1 MKVLSKK
8 FKLFIAVTLAVLVVG
23 MSLFGFLNFNQTVD
37 YKNSYE
43 VRVSVEHKAGNAFE
57 VIESATEEY
66 LASKGIKAAEYA
78 TQKINEGKVV
88 IYKFEKDVKINED
101 DLEKFVQAKLDAQPE
116 IKEITATA
124 EYSEV
129 KGYAKFEAG
138 WMLLG
143 LGVGVVVAF
152 IYALIMEKLSGA
164 VACLSVSI
172 ISALV
177 YTALMAITRIPA
189 YPAIGSTICLA
200 TVLGA
205 VLAIYT
211 VSKCK
216 AEFKK
221 TASAKPDVFA
231 IAEKVMNNELKNYII
246 FAIAIILAALCVC
259 VFFNAYM
266 AIVGAQIVL
275 ASLSALVVAYF
286 GAPLVWAL
294 IKGCKKS
301 KKA

>member
-8 FKLFIAVTLAVLVVG
+8 FKLFIALTLAVLVVG
-23 MSLFGFLNFNQTVD
+23 MTLFGIFGFNQAVD
-37 YKNSYE
+37 YKNGYE

-57 VIESATEEY
+57 VIETATDDY

-78 TQKINEGKVV
+78 TQKINEGKVI
-88 IYKFEKDVKINED
+88 IYKFDNDVKINED
-101 DLEKFVQAKLDAQPE
+101 DLAAFVQAKLDAQPE
-116 IKEITATA
+116 IKEITATV

-129 KGYAKFEAG
+129 KGYANFDAG

-164 VACLSVSI
+164 VATVGVSI
-172 ISALV
+172 LSALV
-177 YTALMAITRIPA
+177 YTALMGITRIPA
-189 YPAIGSTICLA
+189 HPAIGSTICLA
-200 TVLGA
+200 TVAGA

-211 VSKCK
+211 ASKCK
-216 AEFKK
+216 DEFKK
-221 TASAKPDVFA
+221 TAAANPDVFA
-231 IAEKVMNNELKNYII
+231 IADKVMKKELKSYII
-246 FAIAIILAALCVC
+246 FAIVAVLVAVALA

-266 AIVGAQIVL
+266 AIVAAQILL
-275 ASLSALVVAYF
+275 ASLSALVVSYF
-286 GAPLVWAL
+286 GAPLLWAL